1 MAVRARD
8 SASIGSARTRRAVL
22 ALPPM
27 SSGAPPRPAPGPED
41 AKAADP
47 AARPALGAVAPSQ
60 RLGILDVLRGFA
72 ILGILFVNVH
82 FYSRPIYAVFG
93 VPGGRAGALDGL
105 VESLTTFLVAEKFFS
120 ILSVLF
126 GLGMAIMYQ
135 RATDRGVRFGPLYL
149 RRLVGLFAIGVAHA
163 LLLYAGDF
171 IGNYALL
178 GLPLYFFRN
187 VRPRALLA
195 WSAVLLLVP
204 CLILAQG
211 MLARPAAAPAAA
223 AQAGAAAAEAAP
235 APGPADEARQAQ
247 EARRQQRREALQR
260 RVDESVAVYGRGS
273 AAEIF
278 RLRAREV
285 VFQYSSLLF
294 VGWKLFAMFLVG
306 VWCWRSGLVPELE
319 RRLPFVRRALAVALL
334 VGLAGGSLGF
344 YGERA
349 AGGGVALQLGACVGQ
364 AFGAPALA
372 IVYMAALVLLYLGGV
387 ARLLLDALAP
397 VGRMAMSNYVFQ
409 SLVCA
414 LIFHS
419 YGLGRFGRT
428 SNLENVLIALGLCV
442 VQVLLSRAWL
452 RRFRFGPLEWL
463 LRRFVYRGRPAG

>member
-1 MAVRARD
+1 
-8 SASIGSARTRRAVL
+8 
-22 ALPPM
+22 M
-27 SSGAPPRPAPGPED
+27 SSGSPPRPAPGPEASAD
-41 AKAADP
+41 AAAGAAP
-47 AARPALGAVAPSQ
+47 AAASAAAPATRTSLGAVAPSQ
-60 RLGILDVLRGFA
+60 RLHILDILRGFA

-82 FYSRPIYAVFG
+82 FYSRPIYAVFRA
-93 VPGGRAGALDGL
+93 PGGRAGALDGL
-105 VESLTTFLVAEKFFS
+105 VETLTTFLVAEKFFS
-120 ILSVLF
+120 VLSVLF

-149 RRLVGLFAIGVAHA
+149 RRLAGLFAIGVAHA

-178 GLPLYFFRN
+178 GLPLFLFRN

-195 WSAVLLLVP
+195 WSAAFLLVP
-204 CLILAQG
+204 CLIMAQG
-211 MLARPAAAPAAA
+211 MLARPAAAPAARA
-223 AQAGAAAAEAAP
+223 EQAEGAQAQ
-235 APGPADEARQAQ
+235 ADEACQAQ

-260 RVDESVAVYGRGS
+260 RIDESVAVYGRGTV
-273 AAEIF
+273 AEIF

-306 VWCWRSGLVPELE
+306 LWCRRSGLVPALE
-319 RRLPFVRRALAVALL
+319 RRLPFVRRVMWTALP
-334 VGLAGGSLGF
+334 VGLAGCALGL

-349 AGGGVALQLGACVGQ
+349 AGGGMALQLGAFVGQ
-364 AFGAPALA
+364 EFGAPALA
-372 IVYMAALVLLYLGGV
+372 IFYMAALVLLYFGGV
-387 ARLLLDALAP
+387 ARPLLDALAP

-414 LIFHS
+414 LLFHS
-419 YGLGRFGRT
+419 YGLGLFGRT
-428 SNLENVLIALGLCV
+428 SNLENVLIAAALCV
-442 VQVLLSRAWL
+442 VQVFLSRAWL
-452 RRFRFGPLEWL
+452 RRLPFGPLEWL

>member
-1 MAVRARD
+1 
-8 SASIGSARTRRAVL
+8 
-22 ALPPM
+22 M

-41 AKAADP
+41 AAAAAP

-60 RLGILDVLRGFA
+60 RLHILDILRGFA

-82 FYSRPIYAVFG
+82 FYSRPIYAVFRA
-93 VPGGRAGALDGL
+93 PDGRAGALDGL
-105 VESLTTFLVAEKFFS
+105 VETLTTFLVAEKFFS

-135 RATDRGVRFGPLYL
+135 RATERGVRFGPLYL
-149 RRLVGLFAIGVAHA
+149 RRLAGLFAIGVAHA

-178 GLPLYFFRN
+178 GLPLFLFRN
-187 VRPRALLA
+187 ARPRALLA
-195 WSAVLLLVP
+195 WSAAFLLVP
-204 CLILAQG
+204 CLIMAQG
-211 MLARPAAAPAAA
+211 MLARPAAVPAARA
-223 AQAGAAAAEAAP
+223 EQADGVQAQTQAE
-235 APGPADEARQAQ
+235 EARQAQ

-260 RVDESVAVYGRGS
+260 RIDESVAVYGRGTV
-273 AAEIF
+273 AEIF

-306 VWCWRSGLVPELE
+306 LWCWRSGLVPALE
-319 RRLPFVRRALAVALL
+319 QRLPLVRRVMWIALL
-334 VGLAGGSLGF
+334 VGLAGCSLSL

-349 AGGGVALQLGACVGQ
+349 AGGGVALQLGAFVGQ
-364 AFGAPALA
+364 EFGAPALA
-372 IVYMAALVLLYLGGV
+372 IFYMAALVLLYFGGV
-387 ARLLLDALAP
+387 ARPLLDALAP

-414 LIFHS
+414 LLFHS
-419 YGLGRFGRT
+419 YGLGLFGRT
-428 SNLENVLIALGLCV
+428 SNLENILIAVGLCV

-452 RRFRFGPLEWL
+452 RRFSFGPLEWL
-463 LRRFVYRGRPAG
+463 LRGFGYRGRPAG

>member
-1 MAVRARD
+1 
-8 SASIGSARTRRAVL
+8 
-22 ALPPM
+22 M

-41 AKAADP
+41 AATADP
-47 AARPALGAVAPSQ
+47 GARPALGAVAPSQ
-60 RLGILDVLRGFA
+60 RLHVLDVLRGFA

-82 FYSRPIYAVFG
+82 FYSRPIYAVFRA
-93 VPGGRAGALDGL
+93 PDGRAGPLDGL

-149 RRLVGLFAIGVAHA
+149 RRLAGLFAIGVAHA

-195 WSAVLLLVP
+195 WSAAFLLVP
-204 CLILAQG
+204 CLIMAQG
-211 MLARPAAAPAAA
+211 MLARPAAAPAAV
-223 AQAGAAAAEAAP
+223 QAGAAAANAAP
-235 APGPADEARQAQ
+235 TPAPTDEARQAQ

-260 RVDESVAVYGRGS
+260 RIDESVAVYGRGTV
-273 AAEIF
+273 AEIF

-306 VWCWRSGLVPELE
+306 LWCWRSGLVPALE
-319 RRLPFVRRALAVALL
+319 RRLPFVRRVMWIALL
-334 VGLAGGSLGF
+334 VGLVGCSLGL

-349 AGGGVALQLGACVGQ
+349 AGGGAALQLGAFVGQ
-364 AFGAPALA
+364 EFGAPALA
-372 IVYMAALVLLYLGGV
+372 LFYMAALVLLYFGGV
-387 ARLLLDALAP
+387 ARPLLDALAP
-397 VGRMAMSNYVFQ
+397 VGRMAMSNYAFQ

-414 LIFHS
+414 LLFHS
-419 YGLGRFGRT
+419 YGLGLFGRT
-428 SNLENVLIALGLCV
+428 SNLENVLIAVALGV
-442 VQVLLSRAWL
+442 AQVFLSRAWL
-452 RRFRFGPLEWL
+452 RRFAFGPLEWL